1 MELISTFR
9 ALLNS
14 QRQEVSDAKTR
25 YDNGLEK
32 IFDTQSQV
40 DVMKKELIEL
50 QPLLKDATEKTD
62 VLLVQIAE
70 DSKHAMEKK
79 AIVERDEEVC
89 KGQAEEADTIKRSCE
104 ADLAKALPALAGY
117 VGSERTRTRK

>member
-1 MELISTFR
+1 MQELVRDLSLRYRSEMGRYFYVTPTSYLELISTFR

-32 IFDTQSQV
+32 IFDTQQQV
-40 DVMKKELIEL
+40 DVMKKKLIDL

-62 VLLVQIAE
+62 ALLVQIAE

-79 AIVERDEEVC
+79 AVVEQDEVVC
-89 KGQAEEADTIKRSCE
+89 G
-104 ADLAKALPALAGY
+104 
-117 VGSERTRTRK
+117 